1 MDKSLTDGRK
11 IEFLKMKFE
20 GYLYDMAETPVP
32 ETPDGHLTLS
42 DGHPAVPDGHLT
54 LSDGHPAVP
63 DGHLNTADGTFSF
76 LIVLRPDSP
85 VYAGHFPGLPVTP
98 GVALLAIVRELL
110 EKRLRTP
117 LTLTSADDVKFLH
130 PLTPC
135 HNPVTV
141 TFRAIQGNSAKAE
154 ITSSAGLHAR
164 MSLTYR
170 SSI

>member
-1 MDKSLTDGRK
+1 MAWLTDTMDKSLTDGRK

-42 DGHPAVPDGHLT
+42 DGHPAVPDGHL
-54 LSDGHPAVP
+54 
-63 DGHLNTADGTFSF
+63 NTADGTFSF
-76 LIVLRPDSP
+76 RIVLRPDSP

-98 GVALLAIVRELL
+98 GVALLTIVRELL

-141 TFRAIQGNSAKAE
+141 TFREIQGSSAKAE
-154 ITSSAGLHAR
+154 ISSSAGLHAR